1 MKHLLYTHCNRA
13 KGRVLIEH
21 WLFSVKQHVT
31 LESIDLMVV
40 DFGLS
45 DDQRAQLRANGVII
59 WPAKLDGRWSNIQ
72 YRELAAFLDQSPVDY
87 DQVVYSDCG
96 DIVFQADIRPILDT
110 YKDQIRAVIE
120 PEFGLVLHGLTL
132 GFGDVRPD
140 KMAMIHK
147 LVGSQNTVNGG
158 FVVGPAARMRAI
170 WNTYTEMCSGTALH
184 GTDQLILNYIL
195 RRDGFVALARQW
207 NYVTFLNSERFYY
220 DADRFLC
227 DGTGRIPVV
236 HNAGRYDCA
245 RAIADFG
252 YRRGRVRSRVFLVG
266 TIGLYHAL
274 ARLSLLAALLKFSH
288 YSVR

>member
-1 MKHLLYTHCNRA
+1 M
-13 KGRVLIEH
+13 IEH

-132 GFGDVRPD
+132 GCSRIWFSRSFREKISHSTRTSWTIVS
-140 KMAMIHK
+140 MA
-147 LVGSQNTVNGG
+147 
-158 FVVGPAARMRAI
+158 
-170 WNTYTEMCSGTALH
+170 
-184 GTDQLILNYIL
+184 
-195 RRDGFVALARQW
+195 RRT
-207 NYVTFLNSERFYY
+207 N
-220 DADRFLC
+220 
-227 DGTGRIPVV
+227 
-236 HNAGRYDCA
+236 
-245 RAIADFG
+245 
-252 YRRGRVRSRVFLVG
+252 
-266 TIGLYHAL
+266 
-274 ARLSLLAALLKFSH
+274 
-288 YSVR
+288 